1 MVKTTER
8 ENMKENLKKSDLLL
22 LSKSK
27 LFSQIGIS
35 ELTSVLSCLD
45 TRTAS
50 YKKGETI
57 LLVGNPIKAVGIVLS
72 GSLQIV
78 KEDIDGSRVIMAAI
92 GAPEMFGEA
101 ICCAGLSISPVS
113 VIADT
118 DSSVMFLNFPRI
130 LRVCSNA
137 CSFHAKLIENMLQ
150 ILAQKNLFLQNRMDI
165 ISSKSIR
172 DRVLKYLA
180 SFPSD
185 RGKPIEIPLN
195 REKMAEYLCTDRSA
209 LSHELMRM
217 KRDGVISYERNRF
230 LILNS

>member
-1 MVKTTER
+1 
-8 ENMKENLKKSDLLL
+8 MKENFKNIDLAV
-22 LSKSK
+22 LSKSN
-27 LFSQIGIS
+27 LFNQIEAS
-35 ELTSVLSCLD
+35 DLSSVLGCLD
-45 TRTAS
+45 ARSAD

-57 LLVGNPIKAVGIVLS
+57 RLAGNPIKSVGIVLS
-72 GSLQIV
+72 GSIQIV
-78 KEDIDGSRVIMAAI
+78 KEDIDGSRVIMAAV

-118 DSSVMFLNFPRI
+118 DTAVIFLDFPRI

-150 ILAQKNLFLQNRMDI
+150 ILARKNLFLQDRMDI
-165 ISSKSIR
+165 IRSKSIR
-172 DRVLKYLA
+172 VRVLKYLS
-180 SFPSD
+180 SFPAEK
-185 RGKPIEIPLN
+185 GEPIEIPLN

-217 KRDGVISYERNRF
+217 KKDGIISYERNKF
-230 LILNS
+230 LIN